1 MVVHHPLQAAEAE
14 EVVDHPLYGEEEE
27 AQAVG
32 VGERSR
38 TVMGVEEERWMREEE
53 AAPVPWS

>member
-1 MVVHHPLQAAEAE
+1 MQAAEAE